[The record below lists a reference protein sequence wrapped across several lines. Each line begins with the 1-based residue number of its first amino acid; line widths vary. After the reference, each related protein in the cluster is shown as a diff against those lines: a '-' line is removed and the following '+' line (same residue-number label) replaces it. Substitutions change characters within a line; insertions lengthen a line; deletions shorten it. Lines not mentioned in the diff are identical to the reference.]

1 VLDVLQVEGLLFD
14 QSQDTAGG
22 SDQDVRAELL
32 VAENILISLQGRT
45 AIEDLRTNLGQVL
58 AEAGILVLDLESQ
71 LTSVAEN
78 NNGDLAGDGLD
89 LLERSED
96 EDGSLTHTRLGLAQ
110 NIHAQDGLGDT
121 LLLDYWMGGK
131 RHQLDN
137 SSAYIHVL

>member
-1 VLDVLQVEGLLFD
+1 MLDVLQVEGLLFD

-110 NIHAQDGLGDT
+110 NIHAQDGLGNT
-121 LLLDYWMGGK
+121 LLLDYWSKKQKVVISNHGY
-131 RHQLDN
+131 QQ
-137 SSAYIHVL
+137 